1 MKTPPIAK
9 LETSEILNLISEI
22 KQCALPEDHRAI
34 IAETLEFCKTLMS
47 DLKQSKI
54 NIHQLKQMLGFHS
67 EQLKKELLK
76 K

>member
-1 MKTPPIAK
+1 MKTPAIAK
-9 LETSEILNLISEI
+9 LETSEILNLISEV
-22 KQCALPEDHRAI
+22 KQGILPENHKAMV
-34 IAETLEFCKTLMS
+34 AEILDFYRKLVE